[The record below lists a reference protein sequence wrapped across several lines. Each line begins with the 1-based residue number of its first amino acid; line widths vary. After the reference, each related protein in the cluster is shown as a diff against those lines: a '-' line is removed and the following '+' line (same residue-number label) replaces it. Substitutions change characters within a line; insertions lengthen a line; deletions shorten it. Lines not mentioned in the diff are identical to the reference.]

1 MKNLKT
7 YFSILIISLAT
18 STIFFACSNEDSQQQ
33 TSSSTKKEAVNKT
46 ATTNKSALVKT
57 VCNVNGP
64 TIVNINTPITYTYTN
79 DSGTPANVTWVAN
92 PANLI
97 TINGSGSTIT
107 ATFAAGFVSGS
118 ITATGFDGTALIC
131 ASKLDITKQ
140 VSTCC
145 TPILSAS
152 YICRGSGPSAGGA
165 VDIFLPAGC
174 NIDWSAISKID
185 VSFTNDDEDNNDSNN
200 NNTRFTTTSP
210 SDLYN
215 KSKGTLTYPYNVNNN
230 KIRLSFTNPQCVSV
244 FFTATFYFN
253 NGCPPVTATVETLG
267 PLETSE

>member
-1 MKNLKT
+1 MKHLKI
-7 YFSILIISLAT
+7 YFSLLLISFTA
-18 STIFFACSNEDSQQQ
+18 STFFFACSTDDSQSQQ
-33 TSSSTKKEAVNKT
+33 LINSKKNESISKT
-46 ATTNKSALVKT
+46 ATQKSALVET

-64 TIVNINTPITYTYTN
+64 AVVNINTPITYTYTN

-152 YICRGSGPSAGGA
+152 YICRGSGSGSAGGA
-165 VDIFLPAGC
+165 VDISIPVGC
-174 NIDWSAISKID
+174 NIDWSSITKID
-185 VSFTNDDEDNNDSNN
+185 VSLSDG
-200 NNTRFTTTSP
+200 TRFTTTSP
-210 SDLYN
+210 SSLYN
-215 KSKGTLTYPYNVNNN
+215 QSQGTLTYPYNVNNN
-230 KIRLSFTNPQCVSV
+230 KIRLSFTNPECAPDIAC
-244 FFTATFYFN
+244 TATFYFN
-253 NGCPPVTATVETLG
+253 NGCPTVSTTVVTLG